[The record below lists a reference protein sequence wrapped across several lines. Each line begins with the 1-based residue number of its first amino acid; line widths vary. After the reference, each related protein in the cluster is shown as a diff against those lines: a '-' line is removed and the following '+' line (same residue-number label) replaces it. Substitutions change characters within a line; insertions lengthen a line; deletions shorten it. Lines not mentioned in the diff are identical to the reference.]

1 MGGKRNS
8 LNIAAL
14 QHSWRDLIRSI
25 SSEIWR
31 TLHVIALLL
40 LRIGSAHQADLFP
53 LQVIDP
59 DQFPFADVH
68 AGWVGMEDD
77 ADTLHARLERLSEL
91 ARHAAPEDRARL
103 EIHVQ
108 RVAALRDLISIA

>member
-1 MGGKRNS
+1 
-8 LNIAAL
+8 
-14 QHSWRDLIRSI
+14 
-25 SSEIWR
+25 
-31 TLHVIALLL
+31 
-40 LRIGSAHQADLFP
+40 
-53 LQVIDP
+53 
-59 DQFPFADVH
+59 
-68 AGWVGMEDD
+68 MEDD

>member
-1 MGGKRNS
+1 MSKCNLTQPHTCPDFCPRY
-8 LNIAAL
+8 
-14 QHSWRDLIRSI
+14 
-25 SSEIWR
+25 
-31 TLHVIALLL
+31 
-40 LRIGSAHQADLFP
+40 LFP

-91 ARHAAPEDRARL
+91 ARHAAPED
-103 EIHVQ
+103 
-108 RVAALRDLISIA
+108 

>member
-1 MGGKRNS
+1 VGGKRNP

-14 QHSWRDLIRSI
+14 QHSWRALIRSI

-31 TLHVIALLL
+31 TLYVIALL

-68 AGWVGMEDD
+68 AGWVGMKDD

-91 ARHAAPEDRARL
+91 VRHAAPED
-103 EIHVQ
+103 
-108 RVAALRDLISIA
+108 